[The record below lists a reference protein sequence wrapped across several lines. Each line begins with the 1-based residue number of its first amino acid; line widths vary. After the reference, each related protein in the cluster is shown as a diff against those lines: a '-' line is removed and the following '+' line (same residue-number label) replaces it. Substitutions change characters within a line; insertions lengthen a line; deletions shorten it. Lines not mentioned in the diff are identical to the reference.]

1 MTSNRKERLAL
12 VTKRLEDELVQQNDF
27 FHSCCELALGCKIS
41 EESHAYLSYRVCRE
55 TLGHKNGVYLC
66 LLYAQLYAANCL
78 LTTYGSQI
86 DEQLR
91 DEFTCVNRELLSQ
104 ILLMTA
110 QHDGPEQIRDAL
122 YWFYSDYCELFV
134 QLHAVLLSN
143 NISLTFGGPFLI
155 STLQDNN
162 LKQWQQHMWDCGL
175 YLGKRFEERFFQSV
189 KKVFSQPENTNCFD
203 CYINLFSKQVSI
215 DTPVNEGFLLTL
227 WQKKQWE
234 QMTTQLRLMAK

>member
-1 MTSNRKERLAL
+1 M
-12 VTKRLEDELVQQNDF
+12 
-27 FHSCCELALGCKIS
+27 C
-41 EESHAYLSYRVCRE
+41 
-55 TLGHKNGVYLC
+55 
-66 LLYAQLYAANCL
+66 
-78 LTTYGSQI
+78 
-86 DEQLR
+86 
-91 DEFTCVNRELLSQ
+91 
-104 ILLMTA
+104 
-110 QHDGPEQIRDAL
+110 IRDR
-122 YWFYSDYCELFV
+122 YWFFSDYCELFV

-143 NISLTFGGPFLI
+143 NVSLTFGGPFLI

-203 CYINLFSKQVSI
+203 CYINLFPKQVSI